1 MNVFWGDF
9 GGWQVAKA
17 GRWAVVFRSLFVLSE
32 VYLLEVYLLS
42 GWDLHLMFLEVLLSV
57 HLQHFPLFCC
67 SLFITLYVCSDRAV
81 RGVIFLWLHQLER
94 LFCPFTCLQFIGVEN
109 IFFFLIA
116 KISLLSPPPQHSLV
130 LFLRCFSVTFF
141 DFFVLAAWDSFSLK
155 LILCLIRN

>member
-9 GGWQVAKA
+9 GGWRVAKA
-17 GRWAVVFRSLFVLSE
+17 GRWAVVLRSLFVLSE

-57 HLQHFPLFCC
+57 QLQHFPLFCC

-94 LFCPFTCLQFIGVEN
+94 LLCPFTCLQFIGVEN

-116 KISLLSPPPQHSLV
+116 KISLLSPPPALSCLV
-130 LFLRCFSVTFF
+130 FKMLFCYLFWFLCPSCLRFF
-141 DFFVLAAWDSFSLK
+141 FP
-155 LILCLIRN
+155 